1 MKKIENLAILI
12 FRSCEQIPLTLH
24 APKNALL
31 CLIRPQMSPS
41 SVGGFAHVYER
52 HALSEGRG

>member
-1 MKKIENLAILI
+1 VKKLENFAIPQK
-12 FRSCEQIPLTLH
+12 FHVNRTLH